1 MIDLVIVNYNSTE
14 LLHDCLASIKWSCN
28 GSQPNVVVT
37 DNGSKDPIE
46 YIRKTYSDITVV
58 RNRENIGFSKAI
70 NAIMSTTNAPYV
82 VLLNPDTIVLTDHFL
97 ESVASFMDVH
107 PDVGILGPGILDSD
121 GRIQGSARSFPR
133 FHSLFFG
140 RRSLLTKIFPK
151 SRLAS
156 ANILTKNANN
166 TEPLEVDWV
175 SGACMVIRRRALQQ
189 VGMMDERFF
198 MYWEDV
204 DWCKRMWDRGWRVVY
219 WPAVKIMHHV
229 GGSSESRVIRSVFE
243 FHKSAILYFN
253 KHVKKYRNLLL
264 PPIYAAV
271 SLRFIGIIL
280 LQFMTRIYSNFRR
293 KPDTNDQ
300 IARTWLYRSC
310 IKNEFAN
317 DPYMELFCNKFEISK
332 PDSVFPAA
340 RSSSDHLPN

>member
-1 MIDLVIVNYNSTE
+1 
-14 LLHDCLASIKWSCN
+14 
-28 GSQPNVVVT
+28 
-37 DNGSKDPIE
+37 
-46 YIRKTYSDITVV
+46 
-58 RNRENIGFSKAI
+58 
-70 NAIMSTTNAPYV
+70 
-82 VLLNPDTIVLTDHFL
+82 
-97 ESVASFMDVH
+97 
-107 PDVGILGPGILDSD
+107 
-121 GRIQGSARSFPR
+121 
-133 FHSLFFG
+133 
-140 RRSLLTKIFPK
+140 
-151 SRLAS
+151 
-156 ANILTKNANN
+156 
-166 TEPLEVDWV
+166 
-175 SGACMVIRRRALQQ
+175 
-189 VGMMDERFF
+189 
-198 MYWEDV
+198 
-204 DWCKRMWDRGWRVVY
+204 VY

-271 SLRFIGIIL
+271 SLRFIGILL

-300 IARTWLYRSC
+300 IAQTWLYRSC